1 MKRVAFLLCLAPF
14 AFAQTQVPNV
24 FEDGQPAKA
33 AEVNANF
40 DALEAATL
48 FLVLNVFR
56 YPSRCQPPHY
66 RCRPRTRSVVMILTA
81 IKVAARPVAAVF
93 LALHALVAICPSVM
107 AASDGPMVKRE
118 DLLGPDGTLGF
129 GSSVTVLSSG
139 NYVVYDAA
147 WSRDGVDN
155 VGAVFVYDGETD
167 QLLSTLTGKS
177 ANDTHMSSIVP
188 LGNGNFL
195 FVTPHFDHQGVTDAG
210 AVTWVDGSES
220 ATRTI
225 SVEGSL
231 VGHMETQRVGAQS
244 NGSDSHVTV
253 LRDGNYVIVNEAWG
267 AAGVTGLGA
276 VTWGSGVSGVSGNI
290 TSSNSLVGTKKH
302 DFAAAYV
309 LALRSGNYVVG
320 SPFWDNG
327 DIIDAGAVTWAD
339 GDSALS
345 GHISVESSLIGS
357 SEHER
362 VGDRIV
368 RLRNGNYVSVNGATR
383 ENEGEHCDNC
393 VVSTTWADQDEGI
406 AGQVSSSNS
415 LMSVGS
421 SRRINVLPLRNGNY
435 VVSRPGWKRDGLE
448 EVGAVTWGNGLSG
461 VIGEV
466 SAGNSLI
473 GTLEGD
479 RVGGEV
485 IDLPNGNFVVL
496 SQQWNGGRGAATWGD
511 GLLGAVGE
519 VSPENSFTGPA
530 EYTQGLGQWGAI
542 ELVGGNYL
550 VTSYIKSQGGTVHSG
565 QMITWGD
572 GASKSAGEISTS
584 NSFLTIG
591 HSDPVIPLPNG
602 NYIILQETWSAGAG
616 APSVGAVTWG
626 DGGVGVFGTA
636 STLNSLVGRNDNDLR
651 VLGVMFNEDGNY
663 VVSSPLWDSDQAV
676 DVGALT
682 WINGATGLVG
692 PITSENSLIGLTAG
706 DCISGVVDVCHG
718 PGTGNNGYERRAATV
733 HRVANGN
740 FIVASPLWDN
750 GTVSDVGAVTW
761 IDGKTG
767 QIGTVTTQ
775 NSLVGST
782 AGDQIGRRVSAFRDG
797 NYVVISEKWDS
808 GNLEDAGAVTWADGA
823 VRMVG
828 SVSADNSLIGFGEFA
843 TREEGGT
850 FVLDA
855 GFIQQDA
862 AFVSYLD
869 PFLSSKGGVVM
880 IAGRGLMGPVTASNS
895 ATIIAPSRDETVKN
909 PFDYIDHSGRRLTS
923 NDALPVPT
931 TANRV
936 VLLQISGL
944 PPSDMDKDGLE
955 DDLEITLYGTD
966 PNNPDTD
973 GDGVLDG
980 ADSFPLDPERWAIAV
995 PALPSYA
1002 LLFLVAIAGLF
1013 GLRGLRPLS

>member
-1 MKRVAFLLCLAPF
+1 MRLM
-14 AFAQTQVPNV
+14 
-24 FEDGQPAKA
+24 G
-33 AEVNANF
+33 
-40 DALEAATL
+40 
-48 FLVLNVFR
+48 
-56 YPSRCQPPHY
+56 
-66 RCRPRTRSVVMILTA
+66 
-81 IKVAARPVAAVF
+81 IKVAARIRVKLFSVF
-93 LALHALVAICPSVM
+93 LSLAAIGSAATTAADGLVVTR
-107 AASDGPMVKRE
+107 K
-118 DLLGPDGTLGF
+118 DLLGPDGTRLF

-139 NYVVYDAA
+139 NYVVYDPA
-147 WSRDGVDN
+147 WGSDGVDN

-177 ANDTHMSSIVP
+177 VNDTHHSHIVP

-195 FVTPHFDHQGVTDAG
+195 FVTPYFDHQGVTDVG

-220 ATRTI
+220 ALRTI

-231 VGHMETQRVGAQS
+231 VGHMETQRVGAQL
-244 NGSDSHVTV
+244 NGSGSHVTV

-267 AAGVTGLGA
+267 AAGVTDLGA

-362 VGDRIV
+362 VGDQII
-368 RLRNGNYVSVNGATR
+368 RLRNGNYVSVNGSA
-383 ENEGEHCDNC
+383 EDEGEDCTNC
-393 VVSTTWADQDEGI
+393 VVSATWADQNEGI

-421 SRRINVLPLRNGNY
+421 SRRAKVLPLRNGNY
-435 VVSRPGWKRDGLE
+435 VVSRPGWSRDGLE
-448 EVGAVTWGNGLSG
+448 KVGAVTWGNGLSG
-461 VIGEV
+461 VIGEM

-473 GTLEGD
+473 GTLGGD
-479 RVGGEV
+479 NVGDNV

-530 EYTQGLGQWGAI
+530 EYTQGSGQWGAI

-626 DGGVGVFGTA
+626 DGSVGVFGSA

-651 VLGVMFNEDGNY
+651 ALVFESNEDGNY

-682 WINGATGLVG
+682 WVNGATGLVG
-692 PITSENSLIGLTAG
+692 PITPENSLIGLTTG
-706 DCISGVVDVCHG
+706 DCIGGVVNACHG
-718 PGTGNNGYERRAATV
+718 PGTGNNGFEYERSDNGV
-733 HRVANGN
+733 HRVGNGN
-740 FIVASPLWDN
+740 FVVASPLWNN
-750 GTVSDVGAVTW
+750 GTVNDVGALTW

-782 AGDQIGRRVSAFRDG
+782 AGDQIGERVEVFRDG
-797 NYVVISEKWDS
+797 NYVVISKEWDS

-828 SVSADNSLIGFGEFA
+828 SVSAENSRIGFGEFA
-843 TREEGGT
+843 TRDAGSI
-850 FVLDA
+850 FSLDA
-855 GFIQQDA
+855 DFIQQDA
-862 AFVSYLD
+862 AFVSDLILD
-869 PFLSSKGGVVM
+869 NDGKGGVVM
-880 IAGRGLMGPVTASNS
+880 IAGRGLVGPVTASNS
-895 ATIIAPSRDETVKN
+895 ASIIAPSQGEVVKN

-923 NDALPVPT
+923 SDTLPVPT
-931 TANRV
+931 SANRV

-980 ADSFPLDPERWAIAV
+980 ADAFPLDPERWAFPV
-995 PALPSYA
+995 GVMHPPLLLVLALCLTFLSRKQ
-1002 LLFLVAIAGLF
+1002 LLG
-1013 GLRGLRPLS
+1013 RTYDP

>member
-1 MKRVAFLLCLAPF
+1 MWPMGINLGARIRVKIF
-14 AFAQTQVPNV
+14 
-24 FEDGQPAKA
+24 
-33 AEVNANF
+33 
-40 DALEAATL
+40 
-48 FLVLNVFR
+48 
-56 YPSRCQPPHY
+56 S
-66 RCRPRTRSVVMILTA
+66 
-81 IKVAARPVAAVF
+81 VF
-93 LALHALVAICPSVM
+93 LSLVAIGS
-107 AASDGPMVKRE
+107 AAITAADGLVVTRE
-118 DLLGPDGTLGF
+118 DLLGPDGTRRF
-129 GSSVTVLSSG
+129 GSTVTVLSSG
-139 NYVVYDAA
+139 NYVVYDPA
-147 WSRDGVDN
+147 WSSDGVDN
-155 VGAVFVYDGETD
+155 VGAVFVYDGDTN

-177 ANDTHMSSIVP
+177 SEDTLHSHIVP

-195 FVTPHFDHQGVTDAG
+195 FVTPYFDHQGVTDVG

-225 SVEGSL
+225 SVESSL
-231 VGHMETQRVGAQS
+231 VGHMETQRVGAKP
-244 NGSDSHVTV
+244 NGWDSDVTV

-267 AAGVTGLGA
+267 AGGVTDFGA

-302 DFAAAYV
+302 DFVAVYV
-309 LALRSGNYVVG
+309 KALRSGNYVVG

-327 DIIDAGAVTWAD
+327 DIIDAGAVTWGD
-339 GDSALS
+339 GDSALN

-362 VGDRIV
+362 VGDQIV
-368 RLRNGNYVSVNGATR
+368 RLRNGNYVSVNGAT
-383 ENEGEHCDNC
+383 ENEYGGDCDNC
-393 VVSTTWADQDEGI
+393 VLSVTWADQGEGI

-421 SRRINVLPLRNGNY
+421 SRAAKVFPLRNGNY
-435 VVSRPGWKRDGLE
+435 VVSRPGWSRDGLE
-448 EVGAVTWGNGLSG
+448 KVGAVTWGNGLSG
-461 VIGEV
+461 VIGEM

-473 GTLEGD
+473 GTLGGD
-479 RVGGEV
+479 NVGGYV

-496 SQQWNGGRGAATWGD
+496 SQRWNGGRGAATWGD

-530 EYTQGLGQWGAI
+530 EYTQGLGQWGVI

-584 NSFLTIG
+584 NSFFTIG

-626 DGGVGVFGTA
+626 DGSVGVFGSA

-651 VLGVMFNEDGNY
+651 ALVFESNEDGNY

-682 WINGATGLVG
+682 WVNGATGLVG
-692 PITSENSLIGLTAG
+692 PITPENSLIGLTTG
-706 DCISGVVDVCHG
+706 DCIGGVVNACHG
-718 PGTGNNGYERRAATV
+718 LGTGNNGSEYERRDNGV
-733 HRVANGN
+733 HRVGNGN
-740 FIVASPLWDN
+740 FVVASPLWNND
-750 GTVSDVGAVTW
+750 TTADVGAVTW

-767 QIGTVTTQ
+767 RIGTVTNQ

-782 AGDQIGRRVSAFRDG
+782 TGDQIGERVEVFRDG

-828 SVSADNSLIGFGEFA
+828 SVSADNSLIGFGEFG
-843 TREEGGT
+843 TRGNTGGM
-850 FVLDA
+850 FILDA

-862 AFVSYLD
+862 AFVSNLTSDLD
-869 PFLSSKGGVVM
+869 GKGGVVM

-895 ATIIAPSRDETVKN
+895 ATIVAPSRSEYVRN

-931 TANRV
+931 SANRV
-936 VLLQISGL
+936 VLLQINGL

-955 DDLEITLYGTD
+955 DDVEITLYGTD

-980 ADSFPLDPERWAIAV
+980 ADAFPLDPERWAIAV

-1002 LLFLVAIAGLF
+1002 LLFLGAIAGLF

>member
-1 MKRVAFLLCLAPF
+1 MAL
-14 AFAQTQVPNV
+14 
-24 FEDGQPAKA
+24 PASSLQYA
-33 AEVNANF
+33 YG
-40 DALEAATL
+40 LTI
-48 FLVLNVFR
+48 
-56 YPSRCQPPHY
+56 
-66 RCRPRTRSVVMILTA
+66 ILTEHRA
-81 IKVAARPVAAVF
+81 VSQVVKDFVVIQFGIRRSTCWYRSNTGRLVMWPMGINLAARMRVKIFSVF
-93 LALHALVAICPSVM
+93 LSLVAIGS
-107 AASDGPMVKRE
+107 AAITAADGLVVTRE
-118 DLLGPDGTLGF
+118 DLLGPDGTRRF
-129 GSSVTVLSSG
+129 GTTVTVLSSG
-139 NYVVYDAA
+139 NYVVYDPA
-147 WSRDGVDN
+147 WSSDGVDN
-155 VGAVFVYDGETD
+155 VGAVFVYDGETN

-177 ANDTHMSSIVP
+177 WEDTLHSHIVP

-195 FVTPHFDHQGVTDAG
+195 FVTPNFDHQGVTDVG

-231 VGHMETQRVGAQS
+231 VGLMEKQRVGAKP
-244 NGSDSHVTV
+244 NVLNHDVTV
-253 LRDGNYVIVNEAWG
+253 LRDGNYVILNEAWG
-267 AAGVTGLGA
+267 ESGVADLGA

-290 TSSNSLVGTKKH
+290 TSSNSLIGTKKH
-302 DFAAAYV
+302 DFSAAHV
-309 LALRSGNYVVG
+309 LPLRSGNYVVG

-327 DIIDAGAVTWAD
+327 EIIDAGAVTWGD
-339 GDSALS
+339 GDSALN

-362 VGDRIV
+362 VGAHIV
-368 RLRNGNYVSVNGATR
+368 QLRNGNYVSVNGAQVAYTGG
-383 ENEGEHCDNC
+383 NCDNC
-393 VVSTTWADQDEGI
+393 VTSATWADQDVGI
-406 AGQVSSSNS
+406 VGQVSSSNS
-415 LMSVGS
+415 LMSVGTEWTME
-421 SRRINVLPLRNGNY
+421 VLPLHNGNY
-435 VVSRPGWKRDGLE
+435 VVSRPGWNRDGLE
-448 EVGAVTWGNGLSG
+448 GVGAVTWGDGLSG
-461 VIGEV
+461 VTGEM

-473 GTLEGD
+473 GTLGDD
-479 RVGGEV
+479 RVGERV

-496 SQQWNGGRGAATWGD
+496 SQLWNGGRGAATWGD

-519 VSPENSFTGPA
+519 VSPENSFTGPT
-530 EYTQGLGQWGAI
+530 EYAQGLGQWGAI
-542 ELVGGNYL
+542 QLVGGNYL

-584 NSFLTIG
+584 NSFFTKG

-626 DGGVGVFGTA
+626 DGSVGVFGSA

-651 VLGVMFNEDGNY
+651 ALVFESNEDGNY
-663 VVSSPLWDSDQAV
+663 VVSSPLWDSDQAA

-682 WINGATGLVG
+682 WVNGATGLVG
-692 PITSENSLIGLTAG
+692 PITPENSLIGLTTG
-706 DCISGVVDVCHG
+706 DCIGGVVNACHG
-718 PGTGNNGYERRAATV
+718 LGTGNYGFEYERRDNGV
-733 HRVANGN
+733 HRVGNGN
-740 FIVASPLWDN
+740 FVVASPLWNND
-750 GTVSDVGAVTW
+750 TTADVGAVTW

-767 QIGTVTTQ
+767 RIGTVTNQ

-782 AGDQIGRRVSAFRDG
+782 TGDQIGERVEVFRDG

-808 GNLEDAGAVTWADGA
+808 DDLEDAGAVTWADGA

-828 SVSADNSLIGFGEFA
+828 SVSAENSLIGFGEFG
-843 TREEGGT
+843 TRDGE
-850 FVLDA
+850 LDA

-862 AFVSYLD
+862 AFVSDLYACN
-869 PFLSSKGGVVM
+869 FCEGGVVI
-880 IAGRGLMGPVTASNS
+880 IAARGLVGSVTASNS
-895 ATIIAPSRDETVKN
+895 ASIIAPSPGEMVKN

-923 NDALPVPT
+923 SDTLPVPT
-931 TANRV
+931 SANRV
-936 VLLQISGL
+936 VLLQINGL

-955 DDLEITLYGTD
+955 DDVEITLYGTD

-980 ADSFPLDPERWAIAV
+980 ADAFPLDPERWAIAV

-1002 LLFLVAIAGLF
+1002 LLFLGAIAGLF

>member
-1 MKRVAFLLCLAPF
+1 M
-14 AFAQTQVPNV
+14 
-24 FEDGQPAKA
+24 
-33 AEVNANF
+33 
-40 DALEAATL
+40 
-48 FLVLNVFR
+48 
-56 YPSRCQPPHY
+56 
-66 RCRPRTRSVVMILTA
+66 
-81 IKVAARPVAAVF
+81 
-93 LALHALVAICPSVM
+93 
-107 AASDGPMVKRE
+107 
-118 DLLGPDGTLGF
+118 
-129 GSSVTVLSSG
+129 
-139 NYVVYDAA
+139 
-147 WSRDGVDN
+147 
-155 VGAVFVYDGETD
+155 
-167 QLLSTLTGKS
+167 
-177 ANDTHMSSIVP
+177 
-188 LGNGNFL
+188 
-195 FVTPHFDHQGVTDAG
+195 
-210 AVTWVDGSES
+210 
-220 ATRTI
+220 
-225 SVEGSL
+225 
-231 VGHMETQRVGAQS
+231 
-244 NGSDSHVTV
+244 
-253 LRDGNYVIVNEAWG
+253 
-267 AAGVTGLGA
+267 
-276 VTWGSGVSGVSGNI
+276 
-290 TSSNSLVGTKKH
+290 
-302 DFAAAYV
+302 
-309 LALRSGNYVVG
+309 ALRSGNYVVG

-362 VGDRIV
+362 VGAQIV
-368 RLRNGNYVSVNGATR
+368 RLRNGNYVSVNGAR
-383 ENEGEHCDNC
+383 EVEEEHCDNC
-393 VVSTTWADQDEGI
+393 VTSATWADQDEGI

-421 SRRINVLPLRNGNY
+421 SRRTNVLPLRNGNY
-435 VVSRPGWKRDGLE
+435 VVSRPGWNRDGLE
-448 EVGAVTWGNGLSG
+448 RVGAVTWGNGLSG
-461 VIGEV
+461 VTGEM

-473 GTLEGD
+473 GTLGGD
-479 RVGGEV
+479 RVGDFV
-485 IDLPNGNFVVL
+485 IDLSNGNFVVL
-496 SQQWNGGRGAATWGD
+496 SQQWNGGRGAATWG
-511 GLLGAVGE
+511 GGSLGAVGE

-530 EYTQGLGQWGAI
+530 EYAQGEGQWGAI
-542 ELVGGNYL
+542 KLVGGNYL
-550 VTSYIKSQGGTVHSG
+550 ITSYIKSHGATAHSG

-626 DGGVGVFGTA
+626 DGGVGVFGSA

-651 VLGVMFNEDGNY
+651 AVEFEFNEDGNY

-682 WINGATGLVG
+682 WVNGATGLVG
-692 PITSENSLIGLTAG
+692 PITPENSLIGLTTG
-706 DCISGVVDVCHG
+706 DCIGGVVDACHG
-718 PGTGNNGYERRAATV
+718 PGTGNNSFEYERRDGGV
-733 HRVANGN
+733 HRVGNGN
-740 FIVASPLWDN
+740 FVVASPLWNND
-750 GTVSDVGAVTW
+750 TTADVGAVTW
-761 IDGKTG
+761 IDGETG
-767 QIGTVTTQ
+767 QIGTVTNQ
-775 NSLVGST
+775 NSLIGST
-782 AGDQIGRRVSAFRDG
+782 TGDQIGERLEVFRDG

-828 SVSADNSLIGFGEFA
+828 SVSAENSLIGFGEFA
-843 TREEGGT
+843 TRDSGST
-850 FVLDA
+850 FFLDA

-862 AFVSYLD
+862 AFVSYLTE
-869 PFLSSKGGVVM
+869 GGGQGGIVM

-895 ATIIAPSRDETVKN
+895 ASIIASSQGEVVKN

-923 NDALPVPT
+923 NDSLPVPT
-931 TANRV
+931 TANLV

-1002 LLFLVAIAGLF
+1002 LLFLVAIASLF